1 MDRQANGPEIW
12 SHSPNDHDESLRL
25 TADGVFRVVKGG
37 DVEILPSPA
46 RVVEY
51 ILQSCL
57 DKRLWSR
64 FAAFMPTLYPVDGSQ
79 TLNVRVEFTGG
90 AAGIIIAAAEA
101 SQLSPA
107 DYIRQA
113 VCNHTGSLLADA
125 VPGDAEEIEGL
136 FNAASKDGKEAA

>member
-1 MDRQANGPEIW
+1 MDHNANGPEIW

-25 TADGVFRVVKGG
+25 SADGVFRVVKGG
-37 DVEILPSPA
+37 DEEILPSPA

-51 ILQSCL
+51 VLQAILE
-57 DKRLWSR
+57 KRLWPR

-79 TLNVRVEFTGG
+79 ALHVRAEFTGG
-90 AAGIIIAAAEA
+90 AAGIIIAAAEV

-113 VCNHTGSLLADA
+113 VRDHAGSLLADA
-125 VPGDAEEIEGL
+125 VPGDAEEIASL
-136 FNAASKDGKEAA
+136 FCVASKVGKGEA